1 MDVFWYHNLPCS
13 LVYVVLR
20 YPFVGLKFQ
29 NALNLIFLSTVDTS
43 LVKQVVESCLWNL
56 MVMFMDDVRYF
67 QSFTIFTTNSYRHRT
82 LHLECTETT
91 FLPGVR
97 IREDKRG
104 AHRLTQLYFAK
115 TVNQFS

>member
-1 MDVFWYHNLPCS
+1 MASSSKGADEANLQ
-13 LVYVVLR
+13 VVLKEMTKV
-20 YPFVGLKFQ
+20 P
-29 NALNLIFLSTVDTS
+29 
-43 LVKQVVESCLWNL
+43 

-82 LHLECTETT
+82 LYLECTEKT

-97 IREDKRG
+97 IGEGKRC

-115 TVNQFS
+115 NS